1 MLCPSQLMFIVPK
14 TAVLKGEYIILYPK
28 ECFKDAV
35 FFFVESSIPL
45 FPLLA
50 KMLLDEES

>member
-50 KMLLDEES
+50 KMILDEES